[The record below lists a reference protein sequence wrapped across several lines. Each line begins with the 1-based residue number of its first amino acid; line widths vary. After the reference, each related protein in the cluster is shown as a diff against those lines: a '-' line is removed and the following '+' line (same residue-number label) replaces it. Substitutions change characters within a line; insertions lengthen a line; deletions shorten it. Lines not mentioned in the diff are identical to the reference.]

1 MRRLASFL
9 CVIALNT
16 FFTMLLGAC
25 QSDSP
30 SAQQLTSTATPAPPR
45 TLLVWHALP
54 QDERAALEE
63 LRRNFEAAHPT
74 IDVQLVAHPADT
86 LLETFRQQTLAGAGP
101 DLLIFPR
108 SELPGLAGSGLIQA
122 LDNSLIDA
130 ITTYQTPIALS
141 IATLD
146 GTTYGVTLATEFPT
160 LYYRRSLLTPSFA
173 SVEEFVAQAKIAGLV
188 VPPTFAATA
197 GLLLAADPEPFD
209 EDGPLPSALL
219 SYFAALANMA
229 TTPSVHFTTDPAP
242 FMSGNAT
249 LLIASSND
257 YPQLADAVG
266 NDLGVTTWP
275 GHGPS
280 SWRVP
285 VQGEPVIGISL
296 NITRQ
301 SAEAANLF
309 LAYLLA
315 PDSQALWFVRT
326 GKAPANAHAMPDREL
341 ATAWGNALQ
350 WGLPLPIV
358 PKNAVDA
365 LAALDAA
372 VREVV
377 LQGLSPSAAV
387 ERVQN
392 ALSAP

>member
-16 FFTMLLGAC
+16 LFTMVLGAC
-25 QSDSP
+25 QGASP
-30 SAQQLTSTATPAPPR
+30 SAQPRRFTATPAPPR

-74 IDVQLVAHPADT
+74 IDVQLVAHSADT

-101 DLLIFPR
+101 DLLMVSR
-108 SELPGLAGSGLIQA
+108 SELPGLVESGLIQA
-122 LDNSLIDA
+122 LDDSLIDA
-130 ITTYQTPIALS
+130 ILAYQTPIALS

-146 GTTYGVTLATEFPT
+146 GTTYGLTLATEFPT
-160 LYYRRSLLTPSFA
+160 LYYRRSLLSPTFA
-173 SVEEFVAQAKIAGLV
+173 SVEEFVAQAKVAGLII
-188 VPPTFAATA
+188 PPTFAATA

-209 EDGPLPSALL
+209 EDGPLPAALS
-219 SYFAALANMA
+219 SYFAALADMA
-229 TTPSVHFTTDPAP
+229 TAPSVHFTTDPAL
-242 FMSGNAT
+242 FVSGSVA

-257 YPQLADAVG
+257 YLQLAEAVG

-275 GHGPS
+275 GHGLS
-280 SWRVP
+280 SWRVL
-285 VQGEPVIGISL
+285 VRGEPVIAISL
-296 NITRQ
+296 NITHH
-301 SAEAANLF
+301 SAEAANQF

-326 GKAPANAHAMPDREL
+326 GKAPANVHAMPDREL
-341 ATAWGNALQ
+341 VTAWSNALQ
-350 WGLPLPIV
+350 WGFPLPIA
-358 PKNAVDA
+358 PENAMDT
-365 LAALDAA
+365 LAALDST

-377 LQGLSPSAAV
+377 LQGLPPSAAV

-392 ALSAP
+392 ARPAP